1 MTGPTGGLDDRRE
14 GAGWLA
20 MDADAVDR
28 VALVDSRM
36 GRRSG
41 TSATPP
47 PEVVVECVRRALD
60 EDLRPDG
67 DLTAVLLSEGAVVTA
82 TIGARSAGVLAG
94 SDCAAEAFR
103 QVDPDIRVDWM
114 RVDGD
119 VLDAGEVMATVTGPL
134 ASVLTAE
141 RTALNFVGHLS
152 GIATLVARW
161 VEVAGAG
168 AVVWDTRKT
177 TPGLR
182 VLEKAAVR
190 AGGGANHRANLSEWV
205 MIKDNHLF
213 GTDMVSAVNVARSR
227 WSDRAVHVECDE
239 VGQVG
244 QALVAGADAILLDNM
259 APGEVRACV
268 ELVAEWDGERPL
280 LEASGG
286 ITLDVLADYA
296 ATGVD
301 CISSGVLTNSAPT
314 LDVGLDLGPDLE
326 GLSQ

>member
-1 MTGPTGGLDDRRE
+1 LVTMG
-14 GAGWLA
+14 
-20 MDADAVDR
+20 ADAGDR
-28 VALVDSRM
+28 VGLIDARL
-36 GRRSG
+36 GRRAE

-47 PEVVVECVRRALD
+47 PDVVAECVARALD
-60 EDLRPDG
+60 EDLSPDG
-67 DLTAVLLSEGAVVTA
+67 DLTAALLPEGVVVTA
-82 TIGARSAGVLAG
+82 SMGARSAGVLAG
-94 SDCAAEAFR
+94 SDCATEAFR
-103 QVDPDIRVDWM
+103 QVDPDIRVDW
-114 RVDGD
+114 RRADGD
-119 VLDAGEVMATVTGPL
+119 VLAEGEVMATVSGPL
-134 ASVLTAE
+134 TSVLTAE

-161 VEVAGAG
+161 VDVAGDG

-213 GTDMVSAVNVARSR
+213 GTDMVSAVQAARSR
-227 WSDRAVHVECDE
+227 WPGRIVHVECDE
-239 VGQVG
+239 IGQVA
-244 QALVAGADAILLDNM
+244 QALDAGADAILLDNM
-259 APGEVRACV
+259 APARVRECV
-268 ELVAEWDGERPL
+268 DLVAGHEGEKPL

-301 CISSGVLTNSAPT
+301 CVSSGVLTNSAPT
-314 LDVGLDLGPDLE
+314 LDVGLDMVPDLE
-326 GLSQ
+326 GLAE

>member
-1 MTGPTGGLDDRRE
+1 MG
-14 GAGWLA
+14 
-20 MDADAVDR
+20 ADARDR
-28 VALVDSRM
+28 VGTIDARL
-36 GRRSG
+36 GRHAG

-47 PEVVVECVRRALD
+47 PDVVAECVERALD

-67 DLTAVLLSEGAVVTA
+67 DLTAGLLPEGVVVTA
-82 TIGARSAGVLAG
+82 GIGARSAGVLAG
-94 SDCAAEAFR
+94 SDCATEAFR
-103 QVDPDIRVDWM
+103 QVDPDIRVAW
-114 RVDGD
+114 RRADGD
-119 VLDAGEVMATVTGPL
+119 PLDSGEVIATVTGPL

-141 RTALNFVGHLS
+141 RTALNFVSHLS

-161 VEVAGAG
+161 VDVAGDG

-190 AGGGANHRANLSEWV
+190 SGGGANHRANLSEWV

-213 GTDMVSAVNVARSR
+213 GTDMVSAVNEARSLWPGR
-227 WSDRAVHVECDE
+227 IVHVECDDID
-239 VGQVG
+239 QVG
-244 QALVAGADAILLDNM
+244 LALEAGADAILLDNM
-259 APGEVRACV
+259 APDEVRECV
-268 ELVAEWDGERPL
+268 DLVGKQEGKRPL

-314 LDVGLDLGPDLE
+314 LDVGLDMGPDLE
-326 GLSQ
+326 GLSE

>member
-1 MTGPTGGLDDRRE
+1 MVTMG
-14 GAGWLA
+14 
-20 MDADAVDR
+20 ADAGDR
-28 VALVDSRM
+28 VGTIDARL
-36 GRRSG
+36 GRHAG

-47 PEVVVECVRRALD
+47 PDVVVECVERALD

-67 DLTAVLLSEGAVVTA
+67 DLTAGLLPEGAVVTA
-82 TIGARSAGVLAG
+82 GIGARSAGVLAG
-94 SDCAAEAFR
+94 SDCATEAFR
-103 QVDPDIRVDWM
+103 QVDPDIRVDW
-114 RVDGD
+114 RRADGD
-119 VLDAGEVMATVTGPL
+119 VLAAGEVIATVTGPL
-134 ASVLTAE
+134 SSVLTAE

-161 VEVAGAG
+161 VDVAGDG

-190 AGGGANHRANLSEWV
+190 AGGGANHRANLGEWV

-213 GTDMVSAVNVARSR
+213 GTDILSAVQAARSR
-227 WSDRAVHVECDE
+227 WPGRIVHVECDDIS
-239 VGQVG
+239 QV
-244 QALVAGADAILLDNM
+244 ARASDAGADAILLDNM
-259 APGEVRACV
+259 DPAEVRACV
-268 ELVAEWDGERPL
+268 DLVAGLEGEKPL

-301 CISSGVLTNSAPT
+301 CISSGTLTNSAPI
-314 LDVGLDLGPDLE
+314 LDVGLDMGPDLE
-326 GLSQ
+326 GLSG